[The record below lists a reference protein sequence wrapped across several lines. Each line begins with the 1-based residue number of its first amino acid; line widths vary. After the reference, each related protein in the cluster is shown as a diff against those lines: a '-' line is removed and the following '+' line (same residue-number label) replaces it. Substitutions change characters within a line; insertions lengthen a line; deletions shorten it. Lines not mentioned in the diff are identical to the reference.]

1 MSYGVKTGF
10 LTAAGLALAIA
21 TSAGA
26 TSAFAADTAAPA
38 AAPAAAPQMTPANM
52 RGTIASI
59 DNGVMVLKARDG
71 STINV
76 QLGEKTGVNT
86 LSKATLADIK
96 ANSFVGVTA
105 TAKGEDM
112 HAVEVHIFPD
122 AMRGAGEGHR
132 PWDLMPGSTMTNA
145 NITETVAKNDGKT
158 LTLKYKDGEKK
169 ISVGPDTAVVTVA
182 PGTKDDLKVGAKVFT
197 IAMKAADGSVRGVAV
212 LVGKDG
218 VTPPM

>member
-1 MSYGVKTGF
+1 MNYVKKGF
-10 LTAAGLALAIA
+10 LPAVGFALALATPAAIA
-21 TSAGA
+21 AEGA
-26 TSAFAADTAAPA
+26 APAPA
-38 AAPAAAPQMTPANM
+38 AAPPAAQQMTPANV
-52 RGTIASI
+52 RGTIASL

-86 LSKATLADIK
+86 LSKAGLADIK
-96 ANSFVGVTA
+96 ADSFVGVTA
-105 TAKGEDM
+105 TTKGEDM

-197 IAMKAADGSVRGVAV
+197 IAMKAADGSIRGVAV

-218 VTPPM
+218 ITPPM

>member
-1 MSYGVKTGF
+1 MSLTKAFLPAVGF
-10 LTAAGLALAIA
+10 ALALA
-21 TSAGA
+21 TSAA
-26 TSAFAADTAAPA
+26 IAAEGAAPA
-38 AAPAAAPQMTPANM
+38 AAAPQMMPANV

-59 DNGVMVLKARDG
+59 DATTMVLKARDG

-76 QLGEKTGVNT
+76 MLGEKTGVNT
-86 LSKATLADIK
+86 LSKASLGDIK

-105 TAKGEDM
+105 TSKGEDM

-182 PGTKDDLKVGAKVFT
+182 PGTKDDLKVGAQVFT
-197 IAMKAADGSVRGVAV
+197 IAMKGADGSVRAAAV

-218 VTPPM
+218 VKPPM

>member
-1 MSYGVKTGF
+1 MNYVTKGF
-10 LTAAGLALAIA
+10 LPAVGFALALATPAFMGAA
-21 TSAGA
+21 TAAEGA
-26 TSAFAADTAAPA
+26 TP
-38 AAPAAAPQMTPANM
+38 APAAAPQMTPANV

-59 DNGVMVLKARDG
+59 DATTMVLKARDG

-76 QLGEKTGVNT
+76 MLGEKTGVNT
-86 LSKATLADIK
+86 LSKASLADIK

-197 IAMKAADGSVRGVAV
+197 IAMKAPDGSVRAAAV

>member
-1 MSYGVKTGF
+1 MKKS
-10 LTAAGLALAIA
+10 LLSAIGLAFAL
-21 TSAGA
+21 T

-38 AAPAAAPQMTPANM
+38 AAPQMTPANV
-52 RGTIASI
+52 RGTIESVS
-59 DNGVMVLKARDG
+59 NGVMVLKARDG
-71 STINV
+71 STVNV

-86 LSKATLADIK
+86 LAKASLSDIK
-96 ANSFVGVTA
+96 ENTFVGVTA
-105 TAKGEDM
+105 TDKAGDM
-112 HAVEVHIFPD
+112 HAVEVHIFPE

-158 LTLKYKDGEKK
+158 ITLKYKDGEKK
-169 ISVGPDTAVVTVA
+169 IGVGPDTSVVLVA

-197 IAMKAADGSVRGVAV
+197 IAMKSPDGAVRAAAV

>member
-1 MSYGVKTGF
+1 MSTHMRKGLLSAIGF
-10 LTAAGLALAIA
+10 AFALTTAAV
-21 TSAGA
+21 
-26 TSAFAADTAAPA
+26 AAENAPA
-38 AAPAAAPQMTPANM
+38 AAPAAAPQMTPANV

-59 DNGVMVLKARDG
+59 DAGVMVLKARDG

-76 QLGEKTGVNT
+76 LLGEKTGVNT
-86 LSKATLADIK
+86 LSKASLADIK

-105 TAKGEDM
+105 TGKADAL
-112 HAVEVHIFPD
+112 HAVEVHIFPE

-158 LTLKYKDGEKK
+158 LTLKYKDGEQK

-182 PGTKDDLKVGAKVFT
+182 AGTKDDLKPGAKVFT
-197 IAMKAADGSVRGVAV
+197 IAMKAADGTVRAAAV